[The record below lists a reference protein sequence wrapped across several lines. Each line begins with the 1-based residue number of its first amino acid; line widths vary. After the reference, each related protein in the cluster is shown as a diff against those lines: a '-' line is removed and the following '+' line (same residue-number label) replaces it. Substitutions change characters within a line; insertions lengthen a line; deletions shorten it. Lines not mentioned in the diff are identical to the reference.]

1 MEGETVPKG
10 KYDKTD
16 SQLITSA
23 TSHRRSGGSLSAF
36 LEGRETKEAGAEYKS
51 WSSFTPDPVLIT
63 CASAPGET
71 RAEFFGLV
79 FQLIKEDSGEV
90 FYSFSAR
97 KTAHGWHTRDPWKL
111 VLQIYS
117 KSGDLIAGLAHG
129 DHDLIMV
136 NGIHC
141 EDKGS
146 KFHWTNSVSSNVWN
160 IAETIEISF
169 PSHTI
174 HKC

>member
-10 KYDKTD
+10 KFDKTD

-36 LEGRETKEAGAEYKS
+36 LEGKDTKEAHAEYKS

-63 CASAPGET
+63 CASAPGEI
-71 RAEFFGLV
+71 RAEFLGLL
-79 FQLIKEDSGEV
+79 FQLIKEESGEV

-97 KTAHGWHTRDPWKL
+97 KTARGWHTRDPWNL
-111 VLQIYS
+111 VLRIYN
-117 KSGDLIAGLAHG
+117 KSGDLVGGLAQG
-129 DHDLIMV
+129 DHDHIMV
-136 NGIHC
+136 SGIDC
-141 EDKGS
+141 KDKGT
-146 KFHWTNSVSSNVWN
+146 KFNWTNTVSSNVWN
-160 IAETIEISF
+160 IGETIEISF